1 MNAPSAILSQRTRLT
16 SEAFMSSH
24 TPRRFLANRLLVS
37 LLCMLFAVT
46 LCPSTGGQVFNPF
59 FTGGSPGVYLD
70 TDGKIQS
77 RQVDESK
84 ELAAMRARAKATQAA
99 AKDAKLAYVSLPKLF
114 AQLRTLREAKQEVPE
129 EVRFLGGLTQI
140 RYVFVFTESHDLV
153 IAGPAEPWH
162 VVHEQGDPI
171 EYAVGTRTGRPILQL
186 DDFVVAMRT
195 ADEGAGK
202 LFGCG
207 IYPSPDSL
215 KIADEIEHRMAHA
228 SRAQRMQALQENL
241 GPQEVRIF
249 GTANDTRLAF
259 ICVAADYELK
269 RFAMG
274 IDKSPV
280 PGVGN
285 GVDHSRSAANK
296 YWFEASYEPLRV
308 AKDGTAYEIRG
319 NRLLV
324 RAGAFDFDPRGAT
337 QKAMAFADQ
346 FTRHVP
352 DLAVAVPLFAELHN
366 VADESLLANLIRRDR
381 LAERVGWD
389 TSWIYDKSACPVAQ
403 IPVPRTAQTIVGYT
417 NGSLVAGG
425 VMLSLDRCVGKDAR
439 QTDDANTLAAARQP
453 LDALRSEKRGSDGF
467 LLQSP

>member
-1 MNAPSAILSQRTRLT
+1 MSTRTSRT
-16 SEAFMSSH
+16 SV
-24 TPRRFLANRLLVS
+24 TKLLV
-37 LLCMLFAVT
+37 LPLACMLAAM
-46 LCPSTGGQVFNPF
+46 LISAPAGAQPFNPF
-59 FTGGSPGVYLD
+59 VVGGAPGVYLD

-84 ELAAMRARAKATQAA
+84 ELAAMRARARASQAA

-114 AQLRTLREAKQEVPE
+114 AKLRALCEAKQDVPDD
-129 EVRFLGGLTQI
+129 VRFLGGLTQV
-140 RYVFVFTESHDLV
+140 RYVFVFPESHDLV

-162 VVHEQGDPI
+162 VVHELGDPVG
-171 EYAVGTRTGRPILQL
+171 YAVGTRSGRPILQL
-186 DDFVVAMRT
+186 DDLIVAMRT
-195 ADEGAGK
+195 AEEGGGK

-215 KIADEIEHRMAHA
+215 KIADEIERRMARA
-228 SRAQRMQALQENL
+228 SRADRMKALQEEL

-259 ICVAADYELK
+259 VCVAADYELK

-285 GVDHSRSAANK
+285 GVDRSRSAANK

-308 AKDGTAYEIRG
+308 AKDGAAYEIRG

-337 QKAMAFADQ
+337 QKAMTFAEQ
-346 FTRHVP
+346 FTKHMP
-352 DLAVAVPLFAELHN
+352 ELAVAVPLFAELQN

-381 LAERVGWD
+381 LAERIGWD
-389 TSWIYDKSACPVAQ
+389 TAWILDKAACPVEQ

-425 VMLSLDRCVGKDAR
+425 VMLSLGRCVETDAR
-439 QTDDANTLAAARQP
+439 QTDSTDSLNAARQP
-453 LDALRSEKRGSDGF
+453 LDALRSDNRGGDGF
-467 LLQSP
+467 VWQSTDH